1 LDKIFQANI
10 DLAAQVAIQKHIIS
24 GLKEAIQIEKKKR
37 QRGKKLNLL
46 GEEDCGPQFFSPR
59 RIQAARLYR
68 DAKEAIREAD
78 RQRITNKKS
87 QAAANKVQ
95 KEAAKAERALQVEA
109 RRQHAQEEKVRKAE
123 EKVENR
129 PQDRLYR
136 LQRKLNWR
144 QKGLRN
150 KLIGLYQSLG
160 SL

>member
-1 LDKIFQANI
+1 
-10 DLAAQVAIQKHIIS
+10 
-24 GLKEAIQIEKKKR
+24 
-37 QRGKKLNLL
+37 
-46 GEEDCGPQFFSPR
+46 
-59 RIQAARLYR
+59 
-68 DAKEAIREAD
+68 
-78 RQRITNKKS
+78 
-87 QAAANKVQ
+87 VQ
-95 KEAAKAERALQVEA
+95 KEAAKAKRALQAEA

-144 QKGLRN
+144 QKGLQN